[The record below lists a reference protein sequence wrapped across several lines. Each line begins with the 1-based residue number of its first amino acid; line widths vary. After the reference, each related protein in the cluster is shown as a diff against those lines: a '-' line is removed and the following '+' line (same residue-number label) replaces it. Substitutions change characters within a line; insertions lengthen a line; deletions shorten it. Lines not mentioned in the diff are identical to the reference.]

1 MSPDRCHY
9 VHRRF
14 LRQRVDMYVR
24 LLREYAQSGSY
35 WRRCCFVHA
44 CSGFLDVF
52 SAKFVQVSP
61 QDVGGVSK
69 PH

>member
-1 MSPDRCHY
+1 
-9 VHRRF
+9 
-14 LRQRVDMYVR
+14 MYVR